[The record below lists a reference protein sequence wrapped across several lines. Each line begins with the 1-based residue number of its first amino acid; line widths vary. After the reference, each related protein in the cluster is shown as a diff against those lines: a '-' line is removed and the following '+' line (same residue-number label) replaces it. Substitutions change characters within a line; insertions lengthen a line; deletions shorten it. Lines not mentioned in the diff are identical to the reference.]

1 MTHGKS
7 PARSDR
13 DTGKTEVI
21 RVCSAQITGFFEEP
35 EKTLEKADVF
45 IRHAAQ
51 SKASLI
57 CFPEQFATGWDP
69 EADTN
74 ADTLSGLIVSSLKKS
89 AQDNSIAIL
98 GSFRERACPRPKNT
112 AVVIGSDGRILATY
126 AKMHL
131 FSPGKE
137 DRGFSTGSELG
148 IFPLGPLT
156 CGIAICYD
164 LRFPELF
171 RIYREKGVQAVFVP
185 AAWPEKRIRHWELFL
200 TARAAENQMYVIGVN
215 TTGTTPVDTYSGSSM
230 TIDPHGTI
238 IARANNAEQLLFSDL
253 RISEVQAA
261 RESFP
266 VERDRRNALYHSL
279 ANHG

>member
-1 MTHGKS
+1 MTHEKN
-7 PARSDR
+7 PVTIDR
-13 DTGKTEVI
+13 DFCDDTV
-21 RVCSAQITGFFEEP
+21 RVCSAQITSIFNEP
-35 EKTLEKADVF
+35 EKTLEKAEVF

-51 SKASLI
+51 SGASLI

-69 EADTN
+69 KSRRNTEQ
-74 ADTLSGLIVSSLKKS
+74 LSGHIVSTLQKS
-89 AQDNSIAIL
+89 ARDHSIAIL
-98 GSFRERACPRPKNT
+98 GSFREMAHPRPKNT

-131 FSPGKE
+131 FSPGDE
-137 DRGFSTGSELG
+137 DQAFSPGSELG
-148 IFPLGPLT
+148 IFNLGPLT

-171 RIYREKGVQAVFVP
+171 RIYAERGIQAVFIP

-200 TARAAENQMYVIGVN
+200 TARATENQMYIIGVN

-230 TIDPHGTI
+230 TVDPHGTI
-238 IARANNAEQLLFSDL
+238 IAKANNAEQLLFSDL
-253 RISEVQAA
+253 RVSEVRLA

-266 VERDRRNALYHSL
+266 VGRDRRSALYHSL
-279 ANHG
+279 ANPG

>member
-1 MTHGKS
+1 MTQKKS
-7 PARSDR
+7 PAQSDR
-13 DTGKTEVI
+13 DTGEGAVI
-21 RVCSAQITGFFEEP
+21 RVCSAQITSFFEEP
-35 EKTLEKADVF
+35 KKTLEKADVF

-51 SKASLI
+51 SGASLI

-69 EADTN
+69 ESDKNTDTG
-74 ADTLSGLIVSSLKKS
+74 SGFIVSALKKS
-89 AQDNSIAIL
+89 ARDHSIAVI
-98 GSFRERACPRPKNT
+98 GSFRESARPHPKNT

-137 DRGFSTGSELG
+137 DQMFSPGSDLG
-148 IFPLGPLT
+148 IFSLGTLS

-171 RIYREKGVQAVFVP
+171 RIYAERGVQAIFVP

-200 TARAAENQMYVIGVN
+200 TARAAENQMYIIGVN
-215 TTGTTPVDTYSGSSM
+215 TTGTTPVDTYAGSSM
-230 TIDPHGTI
+230 TIDPHGTV

-253 RISEVQAA
+253 HISEVRMA

-266 VERDRRNALYHSL
+266 IERDRRSALYHSL
-279 ANHG
+279 ANPG

>member
-13 DTGKTEVI
+13 DTGKNEVV

-35 EKTLEKADVF
+35 EKTLEKADEF

-51 SKASLI
+51 SGASLI

-69 EADTN
+69 EAETNTDTI
-74 ADTLSGLIVSSLKKS
+74 SGFIVSALQKS

-112 AVVIGSDGRILATY
+112 AVVIGSDGSILATY

-137 DRGFSTGSELG
+137 DRGFSSGSELG
-148 IFPLGPLT
+148 IFPLGSLT

-171 RIYREKGVQAVFVP
+171 RIYREKVVQAVFVP
-185 AAWPEKRIRHWELFL
+185 AAWPEKRIRYWELFL

-215 TTGTTPVDTYSGSSM
+215 TTGTTPVDTYSGSSI
-230 TIDPHGTI
+230 TVDPHGTI

-253 RISEVQAA
+253 RISEVRAA

-279 ANHG
+279 TNHG